1 MLPEG
6 KPPPTGPP
14 AEAPRGQGE
23 VGGERRGGDRKW
35 GWEWGGTD
43 TAPNS
48 NTHQHFVMDF
58 LALLK
63 T

>member
-23 VGGERRGGDRKW
+23 VGGGKTGRRQEVGVGV
-35 GWEWGGTD
+35 GGTD